1 MNILN
6 TTYNINKV
14 RSNSFIA
21 HTHQGLGDHIVC
33 NGLINHFSEKFEQIY
48 LPVKSRDINNITHLY
63 RGASNIEIFKIENDT
78 EEEDVQEFSKTN
90 KLKILKVGF
99 KKRLPPFNKSF
110 YSQFNLPYSISFE
123 KFDLQRDENK
133 ETELFN
139 YLKDYYN
146 IKKEFQLVHNQSSFG
161 KVELRTNKNLPS
173 IYIDKDT
180 DIFKNIFYYLK
191 VIELA
196 SEIHCLDSSFLHLVE
211 RVQTK
216 ANLYFHNI
224 KKEGQK
230 GAQVYLTKNWKEI
243 KYLN

>member
-14 RSNSFIA
+14 RNNTFIA

-33 NGLINHFSEKFEQIY
+33 NGLINHFLEKFEKIH
-48 LPVKSRDINNITHLY
+48 LPVKSRDLNNITHLY
-63 RGASNIEIFKIENDT
+63 RGTSNIEIFKIENDT
-78 EEEDVQEFSKTN
+78 EEEDVQEYSKAN
-90 KLKILKVGF
+90 KLKVLKVGF

-123 KFDLQRDENK
+123 KFYLQRDENK

-139 YLKDYYN
+139 YLKDFYN

-161 KVELRTNKNLPS
+161 KVELNTNKNLPS

-180 DIFKNIFYYLK
+180 DIFKNIFYYSK

-211 RVQTK
+211 RIQTK